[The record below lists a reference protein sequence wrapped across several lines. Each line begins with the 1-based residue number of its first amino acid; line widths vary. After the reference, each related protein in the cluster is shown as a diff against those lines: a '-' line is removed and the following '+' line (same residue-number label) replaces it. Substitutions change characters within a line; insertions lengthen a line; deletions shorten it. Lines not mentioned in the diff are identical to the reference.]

1 MVTTLDS
8 RLSITAR
15 ALARLWADGS
25 LPIEALRREMR
36 QVLANAHTVALLAG
50 TGGQRSPEIDA
61 ALRQI
66 IEGEWNELDRLIAL
80 LESQPETDIERRL
93 LAFADALDE
102 TRADGETLVQADV
115 VDGLVPAAIGGA
127 IGALLE
133 RIISQPGRVIIPR
146 LDSRAMQGVT
156 AELQRRMD
164 ELSDLYT
171 NGELLLDDWHERMR
185 RELRIA
191 HQVLYQAG
199 KSGPLTPDDLARINQ
214 RVQEQIAYLDGFRAD
229 IEAGKLTPAQIRTR
243 AQMYVKA
250 GYASLQEGGTVGRGM
265 PVLPAYPTMASECRI
280 NCRCYWRIIQLDEPG
295 AWDCTWVS
303 RASEVCPQCVARAAE
318 WRPLQIRN
326 WEIQPY
332 NSAGL
337 FICPTYP

>member
-1 MVTTLDS
+1 MSATLDS
-8 RLSITAR
+8 RLTLTAR

-36 QVLANAHTVALLAG
+36 QALANAHTVALLAG
-50 TGGQRSPEIDA
+50 TGGQRSAEIDA

-66 IEGEWNELDRLIAL
+66 IEGEWDELDRLIAL

-102 TRADGETLVQADV
+102 TRADGETLVSRDV
-115 VDGLVPAAIGGA
+115 SDSLVPAAIGGA

-185 RELRIA
+185 RLVAETNTRYALTNGALSEADRQRLQERLRREL
-191 HQVLYQAG
+191 
-199 KSGPLTPDDLARINQ
+199 DF
-214 RVQEQIAYLDGFRAD
+214 LDGFRRD
-229 IEAGKLTPAQIRTR
+229 IEAGKLTPAQIKAR
-243 AQMYVKA
+243 ARLYLDTAQI
-250 GYASLQEGGTVGRGM
+250 SLQERMIAAAG
-265 PVLPAYPTMASECRI
+265 LPAMPAMPRDWTTICRSG
-280 NCRCYWRIIQLDEPG
+280 CM
-295 AWDCTWVS
+295 CTW
-303 RASEVCPQCVARAAE
+303 RFERLGGDGNWNARWLLRPAEHCDTCLNRAALWNPIE
-318 WRPLQIRN
+318 IRN
-326 WEIQPY
+326 GVLGPY
-332 NSAGL
+332 SRVGTFA
-337 FICPTYP
+337 